1 MKIGFI
7 GLGNVGGK
15 LAGSLL
21 RNNFD
26 LTVRDLDENLTNS
39 LKDLGAKVAKSPK
52 ELAEQSDLIITSLP
66 SPEVSAEVMES
77 EDGIL
82 NGLSEKKIWLEM
94 STTDENEVKRL
105 GKKVIEKKA
114 IPLDG
119 PVSGGCHRAATGNI
133 AIFVGGERKAFEKI
147 LPALTVMGRKI
158 LHTGELGTASV
169 LKVITN
175 YLASAHLVAL
185 GEAWT
190 VAKKSNLDLAK
201 TYKGIAISS
210 GNSFVHETESQVIL
224 NGSYNINFTMDL
236 VLKDTSLFD
245 NLAKKLNAPL
255 EISPQIVEIF
265 KDGQKKYGSRAWSS
279 MIVKRMEDLNNINF
293 PSDIK
298 KLNDEELKVLS
309 EEVRSEM
316 IDAVSK
322 TGGHLGAGLGVVELT
337 VAIHA
342 TFDTPHD
349 RLIWDVGHQAYP
361 HKILTGRKNKI
372 HTIRQKE
379 GLAPF
384 PAISESEFDAFGVGH
399 SSTSISAAL
408 GMTIGSNDK
417 ALAVIGDGA
426 LTAGMA
432 VDANVLIFERI
443 REEIKL
449 NKGPAR
455 AIELGYE
462 KALSAIIDANITT
475 FITAVILFAIGSGP
489 VRGFSVTLGL
499 GIITSVFTAI
509 FVTRLLIVIWFER
522 RRPRKVEV

>member
-7 GLGNVGGK
+7 GLGNVGRK

-26 LTVRDLDENLTNS
+26 LTVRDLDESLTNP
-39 LKDLGAKVAKSPK
+39 LKDLGAKVANSPK
-52 ELAEQSDLIITSLP
+52 ELAEQTDLIITSLP
-66 SPEVSAEVMES
+66 SPEISAEVMEAN
-77 EDGIL
+77 DGII
-82 NGLSEKKIWLEM
+82 NGLSENKIWLEM

-105 GKKVIEKKA
+105 GEKVIAKKG
-114 IPLDG
+114 IPMDG

-158 LHTGELGTASV
+158 LHTGELGSASV

-175 YLASAHLVAL
+175 YLASVHLVAL

-236 VLKDTSLFD
+236 VLKDTGLFD

-293 PSDIK
+293 RANGFP
-298 KLNDEELKVLS
+298 DELIDNEP
-309 EEVRSEM
+309 EE
-316 IDAVSK
+316 K
-322 TGGHLGAGLGVVELT
+322 
-337 VAIHA
+337 
-342 TFDTPHD
+342 
-349 RLIWDVGHQAYP
+349 
-361 HKILTGRKNKI
+361 
-372 HTIRQKE
+372 
-379 GLAPF
+379 
-384 PAISESEFDAFGVGH
+384 
-399 SSTSISAAL
+399 
-408 GMTIGSNDK
+408 
-417 ALAVIGDGA
+417 
-426 LTAGMA
+426 
-432 VDANVLIFERI
+432 
-443 REEIKL
+443 
-449 NKGPAR
+449 
-455 AIELGYE
+455 GYE
-462 KALSAIIDANITT
+462 I
-475 FITAVILFAIGSGP
+475 
-489 VRGFSVTLGL
+489 
-499 GIITSVFTAI
+499 
-509 FVTRLLIVIWFER
+509 
-522 RRPRKVEV
+522 

>member
-52 ELAEQSDLIITSLP
+52 ELAEQSNLIITSLP
-66 SPEVSAEVMES
+66 SPEISAEVMES
-77 EDGIL
+77 EDGVL
-82 NGLSEKKIWLEM
+82 NGLSENKIWLEM

-105 GKKVIEKKA
+105 GDKVIEKKA

-133 AIFVGGERKAFEKI
+133 AIFVGGKRKAFEKI

-175 YLASAHLVAL
+175 YLASVHLVAL

-236 VLKDTSLFD
+236 VLKDTGLFD
-245 NLAKKLNAPL
+245 NLAKKLNTPL

-293 PSDIK
+293 RADGFP
-298 KLNDEELKVLS
+298 DELIDS
-309 EEVRSEM
+309 E
-316 IDAVSK
+316 
-322 TGGHLGAGLGVVELT
+322 
-337 VAIHA
+337 
-342 TFDTPHD
+342 P
-349 RLIWDVGHQAYP
+349 
-361 HKILTGRKNKI
+361 
-372 HTIRQKE
+372 
-379 GLAPF
+379 
-384 PAISESEFDAFGVGH
+384 
-399 SSTSISAAL
+399 
-408 GMTIGSNDK
+408 
-417 ALAVIGDGA
+417 
-426 LTAGMA
+426 
-432 VDANVLIFERI
+432 
-443 REEIKL
+443 EEK
-449 NKGPAR
+449 
-455 AIELGYE
+455 GYE
-462 KALSAIIDANITT
+462 I
-475 FITAVILFAIGSGP
+475 
-489 VRGFSVTLGL
+489 
-499 GIITSVFTAI
+499 
-509 FVTRLLIVIWFER
+509 
-522 RRPRKVEV
+522 